1 MYQTPIFPMPHFK
14 SINYRNRTFC
24 SVEDCAP
31 LRDEESGTAYSCTVS
46 EFSINLPY
54 RGVRFRY
61 NAYSPKFINGSPSC
75 SVTLSIVLYIAGA
88 LLIFL
93 RTGRQYGYAPFRDF
107 CSVVVK
113 SIERVCTFYR
123 YIPRAIISSQF
134 STHATAWILIQKI
147 LTAVG
152 LRHELQNHNLN

>member
-24 SVEDCAP
+24 SMEDFAP
-31 LRDEESGTAYSCTVS
+31 LRDGGSGTAYCCPVS
-46 EFSINLPY
+46 GFSMNLPY

-61 NAYSPKFINGSPSC
+61 NAYSPKFINGYPSC
-75 SVTLSIVLYIAGA
+75 SVTLSIVLHIAGV

-113 SIERVCTFYR
+113 SIERVRTFYR
-123 YIPRAIISSQF
+123 YIPRAFISPQF
-134 STHATAWILIQKI
+134 FTHATA
-147 LTAVG
+147 
-152 LRHELQNHNLN
+152 

>member
-1 MYQTPIFPMPHFK
+1 MYQTPIFPMPHCK
-14 SINYRNRTFC
+14 SINCRNRTFC

-31 LRDEESGTAYSCTVS
+31 LRDEESGTAYSCAVS

-113 SIERVCTFYR
+113 SIERVRTFSR
-123 YIPRAIISSQF
+123 YIPRAIISLQF
-134 STHATAWILIQKI
+134 STHATA
-147 LTAVG
+147 
-152 LRHELQNHNLN
+152 

>member
-1 MYQTPIFPMPHFK
+1 MYQTPIFPMPHCK
-14 SINYRNRTFC
+14 SINCRNRRFC

-31 LRDEESGTAYSCTVS
+31 LRDGGSGTAYCCPFSG
-46 EFSINLPY
+46 FSINLPY

-61 NAYSPKFINGSPSC
+61 NAYSPKFINGYPSC
-75 SVTLSIVLYIAGA
+75 SVTLSIVLHIAGV

-113 SIERVCTFYR
+113 SIERVRTFYR
-123 YIPRAIISSQF
+123 YIPRAFISPQF
-134 STHATAWILIQKI
+134 FTHATA
-147 LTAVG
+147 
-152 LRHELQNHNLN
+152 